1 LKGSFKCLFLL
12 CRPRSPLWGT
22 RGEASKLGILPFVM
36 ATTWKDIT
44 KRKLTHGDWSLVIAN
59 LLPVVGVWFLNWSAQ
74 EVFLVYC
81 LETIIIG
88 GFTLIKMLIAGLI
101 VKKDEWQT
109 TGGASI
115 KQPFWFFMFFFLIHY
130 GFFVAVQMGMF
141 FAVSGLGDQYGITF
155 SNFFSKWPSMLT
167 NDAYIMLGV
176 FIVSYGIRLTTDFI
190 LTGEY
195 KTSSL
200 GYLMFQPYGRIFV
213 QQVTV
218 ILGSMLL
225 SFGAG
230 KIFIFIFALIK
241 IFFEVF
247 IDFNL
252 LLKKAAKGEL
262 KTSDEEKPG

>member
-1 LKGSFKCLFLL
+1 
-12 CRPRSPLWGT
+12 
-22 RGEASKLGILPFVM
+22 M

-44 KRKLTHGDWSLVIAN
+44 KKKLTQSDWSLFIAN
-59 LLPVVGVWFLNWSAQ
+59 LLPVVGVWFFNWSAQ

-88 GFTLIKMLIAGLI
+88 IFALLKMLITGLI
-101 VKKDEWQT
+101 KKNDEWQT
-109 TGGASI
+109 TGGSII

-130 GFFVAVQMGMF
+130 SFFVAVQMGIF
-141 FAVSGLGDQYGITF
+141 FSVSGIGDQNGITI
-155 SNFFSKWPSMLT
+155 SNFLSKWPSLLT

-176 FIVSYGIRLTTDFI
+176 FIVSYSFRFISDFI
-190 LTGEY
+190 LSGDY

-200 GYLMFQPYGRIFV
+200 GSLMFQPYGRIFV

-230 KIFIFIFALIK
+230 KIFILVFALIK

-247 IDFNL
+247 IDFDSL
-252 LLKKAAKGEL
+252 LRKAAKGEL
-262 KTSDEEKPG
+262 KSSDE

>member
-1 LKGSFKCLFLL
+1 
-12 CRPRSPLWGT
+12 
-22 RGEASKLGILPFVM
+22 M

-44 KRKLTHGDWSLVIAN
+44 KKKFTQSDWSLLIAN
-59 LLPVVGVWFLNWSAQ
+59 LLPVVGVWFFNWSPQ

-88 GFTLIKMLIAGLI
+88 GFTLIKMLITGLI
-101 VKKDEWQT
+101 IKKDEWQT
-109 TGGASI
+109 TGGSTT
-115 KQPFWFFMFFFLIHY
+115 KQPFWFFMLFFLLHY

-141 FAVSGLGDQYGITF
+141 FAVSGIGDQYGITI
-155 SNFFSKWPSMLT
+155 SNFFSKWASMLT
-167 NDAYIMLGV
+167 NNAYIMLGV

-190 LTGEY
+190 LTRDY

-230 KIFIFIFALIK
+230 KIFILIFALIK

-247 IDFNL
+247 IDFDRL
-252 LLKKAAKGEL
+252 IKKAAKGEL
-262 KTSDEEKPG
+262 KSPDGDLSS

>member
-1 LKGSFKCLFLL
+1 V
-12 CRPRSPLWGT
+12 RP
-22 RGEASKLGILPFVM
+22 SKLVILPFVM

-44 KRKLTHGDWSLVIAN
+44 KSKLTQGDWSMIIAN
-59 LLPVVGVWFLNWSAQ
+59 LIPVIGVWFFKWSAK

-88 GFTLIKMLIAGLI
+88 CFTLLKMLITGLI

-109 TGGASI
+109 TGGSST
-115 KQPFWFFMFFFLIHY
+115 KQPFWLFMLFFLVHY
-130 GFFVAVQMGMF
+130 GLFVSIQMGMF
-141 FAVSGLGDQYGITF
+141 FAVSGIGDEHGISF
-155 SNFFSKWPSMLT
+155 FNFFSKWPSLLT
-167 NDAYIMLGV
+167 SDAYIMLGV
-176 FIVSYGIRLTTDFI
+176 FILSYGIRLTTDFI
-190 LTGEY
+190 LTGHY

-200 GYLMFQPYGRIFV
+200 GYLMFQPYGRIFI

-218 ILGSMLL
+218 ILGSMFL

-230 KIFIFIFALIK
+230 KIFILLFAFIK

-252 LLKKAAKGEL
+252 LTRKAAKGEL
-262 KTSDEEKPG
+262 KSSEEE

>member
-1 LKGSFKCLFLL
+1 M
-12 CRPRSPLWGT
+12 
-22 RGEASKLGILPFVM
+22 V
-36 ATTWKDIT
+36 TTWKDIT
-44 KRKLTHGDWSLVIAN
+44 KKKLTQSDWSLLVAN
-59 LLPVVGVWFLNWSAQ
+59 LLPVVGVWFFDWSAH

-88 GFTLIKMLIAGLI
+88 FFALLKMLITGLI
-101 VKKDEWQT
+101 KKNDEWQT
-109 TGGASI
+109 TGGSTI

-130 GFFVAVQMGMF
+130 GFFVAVQMGIF
-141 FAVSGLGDQYGITF
+141 FSVSGIGDQNGITI
-155 SNFFSKWPSMLT
+155 SNFFSKWPSLLT

-176 FIVSYGIRLTTDFI
+176 FIVSYCFRFISDFI
-190 LTGEY
+190 LSGDY

-230 KIFIFIFALIK
+230 KIFILVFAIIK

-247 IDFNL
+247 IDFDL
-252 LLKKAAKGEL
+252 LIKKAAKGEL
-262 KTSDEEKPG
+262 KSSDEG

>member
-1 LKGSFKCLFLL
+1 VNFDIG
-12 CRPRSPLWGT
+12 
-22 RGEASKLGILPFVM
+22 SKLAILPFDM

-44 KRKLTHGDWSLVIAN
+44 KKKLTQSDWSLLIAN
-59 LLPVVGVWFLNWSAQ
+59 LLPVVGVWFFNWSAQ

-88 GFTLIKMLIAGLI
+88 IFALLKMLITGLI
-101 VKKDEWQT
+101 KKNDEWQT
-109 TGGASI
+109 TGGATI

-130 GFFVAVQMGMF
+130 GFFVAIQMGIF
-141 FAVSGLGDQYGITF
+141 FSVSGIGDQNNITI
-155 SNFFSKWPSMLT
+155 SNFFSKWPSLLT

-176 FIVSYGIRLTTDFI
+176 FIVSYGFRFISDFI
-190 LTGEY
+190 LSGDY

-230 KIFIFIFALIK
+230 KIFILVFAIIK

-247 IDFNL
+247 IDFDL
-252 LLKKAAKGEL
+252 LIKKAAKGEL
-262 KTSDEEKPG
+262 KSSDEG

>member
-1 LKGSFKCLFLL
+1 VNFDIG
-12 CRPRSPLWGT
+12 
-22 RGEASKLGILPFVM
+22 SKLAILPFDM

-44 KRKLTHGDWSLVIAN
+44 KKKLTQSDWSLLVAN
-59 LLPVVGVWFLNWSAQ
+59 LLPVVGVWFFNWSPQ

-88 GFTLIKMLIAGLI
+88 GFTLIKMLITGLI

-109 TGGASI
+109 TGGSTT
-115 KQPFWFFMFFFLIHY
+115 KQPFWFFMLFFLLHY

-141 FAVSGLGDQYGITF
+141 FAVSGIGDQYGITF

-167 NDAYIMLGV
+167 NNAYIMLGV
-176 FIVSYGIRLTTDFI
+176 FIVSYGFRLTTDFI
-190 LTGEY
+190 LSGEY

-225 SFGAG
+225 SFGTG
-230 KIFIFIFALIK
+230 KIFILVFALIK

-247 IDFNL
+247 IDFDSL
-252 LLKKAAKGEL
+252 LRKAAKGEL
-262 KTSDEEKPG
+262 KGSGEQ